1 MSRAKLVTTVTELR
15 LDQIEV
21 NDDRLRPV
29 SETAVLAIAQSIKE
43 HGLLYPLTVRRLPQ
57 GRFELVDGGHRM
69 AALTEIGEA
78 TAPVRCYEGPA
89 SSIRMIEIDA
99 NLARADLS
107 DLDRAIHLASRHREF
122 LAEYPHAAQG
132 HVGAAH
138 RWHATG
144 NSPLHSFATM
154 TAAQT
159 GMTPRKVRD
168 YIQAGEALDKVAAE
182 QLRSSPHRVFVN
194 DLIAFGRAD
203 PDARPDALRAFASGE
218 AKKLSKALKGPVK
231 APVNATAEA
240 AFKALRTAWSRAS
253 KEDRKKFLQV
263 EGKVIFDLLR
273 EIRGNDA

>member
-57 GRFELVDGGHRM
+57 GRFELVDGGHRL

-107 DLDRAIHLASRHREF
+107 DLDRAIHLASRHREY
-122 LAEYPHAAQG
+122 LAEHPEKAQG
-132 HVGAAH
+132 ISGAVL
-138 RWHATG
+138 RWNANANLH
-144 NSPLHSFATM
+144 LHSFVKM
-154 TAAQT
+154 TARQT
-159 GMTPRKVRD
+159 GLTERKIYH
-168 YIQAGEALDKVAAE
+168 YIEAGRVLDKVAAE

-231 APVNATAEA
+231 APVKSPAEA
-240 AFKALRTAWSRAS
+240 KFNALRAAWTRAS
-253 KEDRKKFLQV
+253 KADRKKFLQV

-273 EIRGNDA
+273 EIRGDDA